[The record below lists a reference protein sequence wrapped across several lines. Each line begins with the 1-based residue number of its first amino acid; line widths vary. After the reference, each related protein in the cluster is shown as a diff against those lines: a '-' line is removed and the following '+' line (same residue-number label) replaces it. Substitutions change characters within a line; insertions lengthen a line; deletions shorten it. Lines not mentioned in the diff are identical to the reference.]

1 MMLSMEEIKEN
12 RPVKLALRLLPWLVA
27 GAVAIILAQVLKT
40 DLEKGWA
47 TWLQALVTIGIGAG
61 ADKAPQGASEDAN
74 AHQLSQGDEQQLPP
88 AQRSI
93 NK

>member
-1 MMLSMEEIKEN
+1 M
-12 RPVKLALRLLPWLVA
+12 KLALRLLPWLVA

-61 ADKAPQGASEDAN
+61 AVGIAGVWVDHCTEEVMPHTIETCF
-74 AHQLSQGDEQQLPP
+74 LSQRQHSLPDYT
-88 AQRSI
+88 
-93 NK
+93 